1 MASSFPAV
9 ETFFLAKE
17 AFLEFDK
24 NNTGSIETTV
34 CAAGFQVLMAR
45 LFYQVFIGHFLF
57 TIFVQLRRV
66 SPVTSIF
73 ASSKVL
79 NYLKLIIKELI
90 SVLRSLGHNPTDNEV
105 QDMINQVD
113 VEGTGQIDF
122 NELAKFLV
130 KLNNNQGDAEEE
142 TMQLFRRLE
151 LLSDHV
157 FNL

>member
-1 MASSFPAV
+1 M
-9 ETFFLAKE
+9 
-17 AFLEFDK
+17 
-24 NNTGSIETTV
+24 
-34 CAAGFQVLMAR
+34 
-45 LFYQVFIGHFLF
+45 
-57 TIFVQLRRV
+57 
-66 SPVTSIF
+66 
-73 ASSKVL
+73 
-79 NYLKLIIKELI
+79 
-90 SVLRSLGHNPTDNEV
+90 LRSLGHNPTDNEV